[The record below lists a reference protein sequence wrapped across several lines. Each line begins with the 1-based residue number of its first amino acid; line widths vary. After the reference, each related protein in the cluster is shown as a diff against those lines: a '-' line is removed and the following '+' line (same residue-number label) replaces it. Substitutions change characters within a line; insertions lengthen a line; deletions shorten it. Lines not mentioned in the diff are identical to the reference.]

1 MSWRLLDEDS
11 TEVYW
16 NLALE
21 EAIAKTNANREVKIN
36 TLRFWRSTD
45 AVVMGRLQ
53 CLHKEVNIA
62 YCRENGIAIARRF
75 TGGGTVFQDLGNLN
89 FAICLDQREPYA
101 FKTLRELYWNYIG
114 FIAQGLRAIGI
125 KARYDERGACIRV
138 GGAKITGTAGWV
150 KHGVSFIHGTLLIES
165 DLHKLRSVLR
175 VPSDQP
181 IYFRDKRR
189 VRCMESK
196 RDRVT
201 NIAHEVRN
209 RPSDEQIKKTMVSS
223 IESLTN
229 CEIEPGTIGEEEMD
243 TARVLYRSRY
253 RNPEWNMGYPANG

>member
-11 TEVYW
+11 TDVYW

-21 EAIAKTNANREVKIN
+21 EAIAKTNAERKCKTN
-36 TLRFWRSTD
+36 TLRFWRSKD

-53 CLHKEVNIA
+53 CLHREVNIA
-62 YCRENGIAIARRF
+62 YCQRNNIDMARRF
-75 TGGGTVFQDLGNLN
+75 TGGGTVFHDLGNLN
-89 FAICLDQREPYA
+89 FAICVDQRKPYA

-125 KARYDERGACIRV
+125 NAAYDERGACIRV
-138 GGAKITGTAGWV
+138 AGSKITGTAGWV

-165 DLHKLRSVLR
+165 DLDRLRKSLR
-175 VPSDQP
+175 VLPDQP
-181 IYFRDKRR
+181 KYFRDRRR
-189 VRCMESK
+189 VRCTESK

-201 NIAHEVRN
+201 SIARAVSD
-209 RPSDEQIKKTMVSS
+209 RPSDGVIKRAIITS

-229 CEIEPGTIGEEEMD
+229 CRVEPGIVTDKELE
-243 TARVLYRSRY
+243 TAEVLYRQRY
-253 RNPEWNMGYPANG
+253 SQPEWNMGYPADE